1 MVFVRADGQ
10 LRRSG
15 EPSRKTAEAVVKG
28 PGQFHERRDF
38 QRLGTKLSVVPLR
51 LEPAID
57 VGLGPQ
63 VRPDLRESVPH
74 EFAPMQ
80 E

>member
-1 MVFVRADGQ
+1 MPADGY
-10 LRRSG
+10 LRRS
-15 EPSRKTAEAVVKG
+15 EEASRKTSEAVAKS

-38 QRLGTKLSVVPLR
+38 ERLGAKLSAVPLR

-63 VRPDLRESVPH
+63 IRPDLRQGVPH
-74 EFAPMQ
+74 EFAPVQ